1 MYEQI
6 LEEQEFAREVKAKKE
21 RDTSWQRE
29 YRNEVFK
36 AKLVYAVAVV
46 IGLLEIMGLYFT
58 L

>member
-36 AKLVYAVAVV
+36 AKLVYAVAVI
-46 IGLLEIMGLYFT
+46 IGLLEMVGLYFT